1 MCSFSSNEDLVVII
15 DPVLPRFAM
24 ITSLNFSLLRPILAN
39 VRLIS
44 DIDKIGI
51 EHLVMNDGIIV
62 VLGNQKNGKIGIW
75 KYSYRCPVFDR
86 LFPTYVRV
94 RFS

>member
-15 DPVLPRFAM
+15 NPVSPWFDM
-24 ITSLNFSLLRPILAN
+24 ITSLTFSLLRPTLAN
-39 VRLIS
+39 IRLMS
-44 DIDKIGI
+44 DINQICI